1 MIKTTQNQIKSNNF
15 LFRRILMRKHIA
27 ITLCIFLSCTS
38 IVIAEEK
45 MSNQE
50 QTSIA
55 LDILRMYID
64 SSRPSPDPIKDVI
77 DPTPLPEADLTNEK
91 INQAVAVFVKSFY
104 LKSDLISYSF
114 NNSPYGPA
122 VEVISD
128 FSLLPNNIHSTI
140 SIEWNSIKSKNGV
153 ELIHQKGVFNTY
165 NATIP
170 INKMPAN
177 DSLSEA
183 KGKATIKTPLFLKA
197 DFSASDINK
206 TVKIGDYEFT
216 LLQIENDY
224 AGLKVNTKE
233 GIDLSKSD
241 GIDFS
246 RTAGVDV
253 STNGVEIIPIGK
265 TGRLHI
271 GGASSMP
278 ASEDALSAKKEIEES
293 INEVLAGDK
302 TNKDFTK
309 DFESIF
315 KSLKELE
322 TKGQK
327 NERIFTMKVKGT
339 IDHLLV
345 FIPKERVTSTVDVT
359 AIVGKAK

>member
-1 MIKTTQNQIKSNNF
+1 
-15 LFRRILMRKHIA
+15 
-27 ITLCIFLSCTS
+27 
-38 IVIAEEK
+38 
-45 MSNQE
+45 
-50 QTSIA
+50 
-55 LDILRMYID
+55 
-64 SSRPSPDPIKDVI
+64 
-77 DPTPLPEADLTNEK
+77 
-91 INQAVAVFVKSFY
+91 VAVFAKSFY
-104 LKSDLISYSF
+104 LKSDLINYSL

-128 FSLLPNNIHSTI
+128 VSLLPNNIHSTI
-140 SIEWNSIKSKNGV
+140 STEWISIKSKNGV
-153 ELIHQKGVFNTY
+153 ELIHQKGVFNDY
-165 NATIP
+165 KDKSTIP
-170 INKMPAN
+170 INKMPAK

-183 KGKATIKTPLFLKA
+183 KGKATIKIPLFTKA

-216 LLQIENDY
+216 LLQIENNY
-224 AGLKVNTKE
+224 AELKVNAKK

-241 GIDFS
+241 GIDLS
-246 RTAGVDV
+246 KADGVDV

-271 GGASSMP
+271 DGASSMP

-339 IDHLLV
+339 IDHLSV

-359 AIVGKAK
+359 AIVRKAQ